1 MIEYKGEMY
10 ELKYNVKRL
19 EVIET
24 ALKKPLMAMIQQG
37 FMSIG
42 ELKGCV
48 AYAMK
53 KQGADAFMNP
63 KTAMDIVE
71 DLLSEDGAYY
81 RLTNEVAECL
91 QRDCPFFFRAG

>member
-19 EVIET
+19 EVIEN
-24 ALKKPLMAMIQQG
+24 ALKKPIMSVIQQG
-37 FMSIG
+37 VMSIT
-42 ELKGCV
+42 ELKGCI
-48 AYAMK
+48 AYALK
-53 KQGADAFMNP
+53 KQGADAFLNP
-63 KTAMDIVE
+63 KNAMNIVE
-71 DLLSEDGAYY
+71 ELLNEDGAYY